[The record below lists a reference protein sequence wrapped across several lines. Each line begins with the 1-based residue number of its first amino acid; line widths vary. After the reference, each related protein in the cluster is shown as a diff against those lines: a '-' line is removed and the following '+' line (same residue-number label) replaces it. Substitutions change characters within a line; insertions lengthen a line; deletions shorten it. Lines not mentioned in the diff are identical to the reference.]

1 MGSKN
6 PLLHGSNQSR
16 IIPVFF
22 RCVIAYTEIGG
33 IMRLSDLQ
41 NKDIVN
47 VEDGKKIGTIID
59 VVIDKEGNMES
70 LIVQKSKFITNIFSN
85 KDEMEVKWKQIQ
97 KIGEDVI
104 LVSLIL
110 Y

>member
-1 MGSKN
+1 
-6 PLLHGSNQSR
+6 
-16 IIPVFF
+16 
-22 RCVIAYTEIGG
+22 
-33 IMRLSDLQ
+33 MRLSDLQ

-47 VEDGKKIGTIID
+47 IEDGKKIGTIID

>member
-1 MGSKN
+1 
-6 PLLHGSNQSR
+6 
-16 IIPVFF
+16 
-22 RCVIAYTEIGG
+22 
-33 IMRLSDLQ
+33 MRLSDLQ

-47 VEDGKKIGTIID
+47 IDDGKKIGNIID
-59 VVIDKEGNMES
+59 VVIDKEGNMQS

-85 KDEMEVKWKQIQ
+85 KDEIEVRWKQIE

-104 LVSLIL
+104 LVSMVI

>member
-1 MGSKN
+1 M
-6 PLLHGSNQSR
+6 
-16 IIPVFF
+16 
-22 RCVIAYTEIGG
+22 Y
-33 IMRLSDLQ
+33 MRLSDLQ

-47 VEDGKKIGTIID
+47 MEDGKKIGNIID

-70 LIVQKSKFITNIFSN
+70 LIVQKAKFITSIFSN
-85 KDEMEVKWKQIQ
+85 KDEMEVKWNQIQ

-104 LVSLIL
+104 LVSMVI